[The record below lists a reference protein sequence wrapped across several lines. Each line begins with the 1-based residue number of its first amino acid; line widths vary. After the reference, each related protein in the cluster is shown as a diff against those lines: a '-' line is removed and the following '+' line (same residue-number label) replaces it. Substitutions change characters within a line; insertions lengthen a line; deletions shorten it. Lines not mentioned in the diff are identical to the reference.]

1 MSSTIHRDG
10 MTLLEVVLTMA
21 VSSILLLGL
30 GSAML
35 LAGRALPDARSAT
48 SQTAAGAEAVEA
60 MVAELRYAV
69 AIQQRSERMIQFT
82 VADRNAD
89 AMPEVIRYEWSGT
102 AGAPLTR
109 QYNGGASVEVLAN
122 VQDLGLTYELQT
134 ISTQIPQTSESAETL
149 LSGYDS
155 AQDYAD
161 YTIKDTEWYAE
172 YFRPVLPGDAVS
184 WKVTRVRFY
193 AKQAG
198 LFGGETRVQL
208 QLPTTGG
215 KPSGIVLEEKTF
227 YENLLPLLY
236 LVQEVTYTQVSG
248 LSPQQGLCLVF
259 RWQADAEACKI
270 LGQDRNVAAANIALL
285 KSTDKGVS
293 WTALS
298 AQSLLF
304 SVYGTVTTAGTP
316 QVQNR
321 YYLNAAAIR
330 LKAGTDDQTTVQ
342 TSVRILN
349 QPEVTQ

>member
-1 MSSTIHRDG
+1 
-10 MTLLEVVLTMA
+10 MTLLEVALATA
-21 VSSILLLGL
+21 VTSLILLGL

-35 LAGRALPDARSAT
+35 FAGRALPEARSPT
-48 SQTAAGAEAVEA
+48 TQTTVGAEAVES

-82 VADRNAD
+82 VADRGGD
-89 AMPEVIRYEWSGT
+89 ATPEVIRYEWSGT

-109 QYNGGASVEVLAN
+109 QYNGGASAEVLAH

-134 ISTQIPQTSESAETL
+134 ISTQIPQTNESAETL
-149 LSGYDS
+149 LIGYDS

-161 YTIKDTEWYAE
+161 YCIREAELYSE
-172 YFRPVLPGDAVS
+172 YFRPVLPADAVS

-193 AKQAG
+193 AKQ
-198 LFGGETRVQL
+198 FGATAGETRVRL
-208 QLPTTGG
+208 CAATTGG

-227 YENLLPLLY
+227 LESLLPTDY
-236 LVQEVTYTQVSG
+236 LVQEATYTQVSG

-259 RWQADAEACKI
+259 CWQSDAHACKL
-270 LGQDRNVAAANIALL
+270 LGQNQNVAPTNIALL
-285 KSTDKGVS
+285 QSTDKAVS
-293 WTALS
+293 WTSLP

-304 SVYGTVTTAGTP
+304 WVYGTVTTAGTP

-321 YYLNAAAIR
+321 YYLNAVTLR
-330 LKAGTDDQTTVQ
+330 LKAGADDQTTVQ